1 MFSITARQP
10 VTLQQQ
16 EAARKAIER
25 AKSCLKLPKTH
36 IDTDKRAF
44 YPAKQT
50 YSEWLKSWE
59 IWVTPLHINQR
70 RIALLDAH
78 ESVPRVKSALHATTL
93 TPEYAEAKEANEW
106 QTMYDLLLAAVK
118 STQNTKIWT
127 EKLKAR
133 FKTESVTRGTALV
146 TFFDN
151 KVILC
156 DQIKEND
163 EHFDTSPSEIYQ
175 TTLRTSKGVKDA
187 TYLDTLRN
195 TLDALPLDY
204 ETEIERD
211 AHIQTIR
218 RVIERISTRR
228 NRRGESSDTEETSVN
243 EISDGRKTADICD
256 YCDNSRNPERKAN
269 ASKCPGRFGKTYENG
284 KVRNPNCRVLISNR
298 LKRELKRKRKNSD
311 GDSENP
317 KRQKGNGREKNTMK
331 CHRCGKPGHLARD
344 CRQPDTRTCYK
355 CGQTGH
361 IAKDCP
367 NGNTRAPTPPK
378 PRTWPNPRNVS
389 NVPAW
394 QQQQQQQQQQQG
406 EQNTS
411 WANDNSWA
419 NANNSQR

>member
-1 MFSITARQP
+1 MEALRALLEEQEEERELLLEHARRMFSITARQP

-175 TTLRTSKGVKDA
+175 TTLRTDLRPS
-187 TYLDTLRN
+187 TL
-195 TLDALPLDY
+195 
-204 ETEIERD
+204 
-211 AHIQTIR
+211 
-218 RVIERISTRR
+218 
-228 NRRGESSDTEETSVN
+228 VN
-243 EISDGRKTADICD
+243 
-256 YCDNSRNPERKAN
+256 
-269 ASKCPGRFGKTYENG
+269 
-284 KVRNPNCRVLISNR
+284 
-298 LKRELKRKRKNSD
+298 
-311 GDSENP
+311 
-317 KRQKGNGREKNTMK
+317 
-331 CHRCGKPGHLARD
+331 
-344 CRQPDTRTCYK
+344 
-355 CGQTGH
+355 
-361 IAKDCP
+361 
-367 NGNTRAPTPPK
+367 
-378 PRTWPNPRNVS
+378 
-389 NVPAW
+389 
-394 QQQQQQQQQQQG
+394 QG
-406 EQNTS
+406 EELEHYYKNEQIGELVAQVLRS
-411 WANDNSWA
+411 DNIYK
-419 NANNSQR
+419 